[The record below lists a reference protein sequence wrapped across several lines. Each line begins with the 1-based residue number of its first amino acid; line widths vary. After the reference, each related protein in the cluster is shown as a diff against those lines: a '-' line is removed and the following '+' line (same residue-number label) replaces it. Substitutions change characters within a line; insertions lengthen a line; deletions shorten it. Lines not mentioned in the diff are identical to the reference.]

1 MIEGSWK
8 VILDFFKRFIS
19 LLFNKVNLFKIFIML
34 NNALKTIITY
44 LFILIISLL
53 PITIGAVFL
62 FTLGNTF
69 SLILFLVL
77 GIFNISYWFIFIF
90 RLLDELLDE

>member
-1 MIEGSWK
+1 MIKCNWK

-19 LLFNKVNLFKIFIML
+19 LLFSKINLFKIFIML

-44 LFILIISLL
+44 SFILIICLL

-69 SLILFLVL
+69 ALILFLAL
-77 GIFNISYWFIFIF
+77 GIFSISYWVTFIF
-90 RLLDELLDE
+90 RLLDELFDD

>member
-1 MIEGSWK
+1 MIKDNWK

-19 LLFNKVNLFKIFIML
+19 LLFSKINLFIML

-62 FTLGNTF
+62 FTLDNTF

-77 GIFNISYWFIFIF
+77 GIFNISYWVTFIF
-90 RLLDELLDE
+90 RLLDELFDD

>member
-1 MIEGSWK
+1 MIKDSWK

-19 LLFNKVNLFKIFIML
+19 LLFSKINLFTML

-44 LFILIISLL
+44 LFILIICLL

-62 FTLGNTF
+62 FTLDNTF
-69 SLILFLVL
+69 SLILFLVS
-77 GIFNISYWFIFIF
+77 GIFDASYWVTFIF
-90 RLLDELLDE
+90 RLLDELFDE

>member
-1 MIEGSWK
+1 MIKCNWK

-19 LLFNKVNLFKIFIML
+19 LLFSII
-34 NNALKTIITY
+34 NNALKTIMTY
-44 LFILIISLL
+44 LFILIICLL

-62 FTLGNTF
+62 FTLDNTF

-77 GIFNISYWFIFIF
+77 GIFDASYWVTFIFK
-90 RLLDELLDE
+90 LLDELIDD